1 MFYSWIPKTVPGL
14 TKCFIL
20 EKPTFWSWWMNL
32 PEINGSRISL
42 KMRQNYRT
50 FCRTLLGHPGQFL
63 TTTDQ
68 LSYYLIIRLLWL
80 AVPNGPIRISIAN
93 ELRLND
99 LFFGHTFF
107 RHFSDYWWRHHFY
120 DVFIIL
126 YLFIYFRQ
134 KTKQKMAQQE
144 NNREFLIT
152 HTQWDQ
158 AQVNSSWRHYYVIVT

>member
-32 PEINGSRISL
+32 PEINASRISL

-68 LSYYLIIRLLWL
+68 LSYYLIIRHLWL

-126 YLFIYFRQ
+126 YLLFYIYLFILDKKRN
-134 KTKQKMAQQE
+134 KKWHNKKITE
-144 NNREFLIT
+144 NFLSLTRNGIK
-152 HTQWDQ
+152 H
-158 AQVNSSWRHYYVIVT
+158 R

>member
-68 LSYYLIIRLLWL
+68 LSYYLIIRHFWL

-158 AQVNSSWRHYYVIVT
+158 AQVN